1 MTESDPTDVTT
12 DSSTGIDPVV
22 DAGEKGANPG
32 RTAPD
37 VAPQTAPVE
46 PYLGQTVEP
55 AIGEP
60 DLRKKELIA
69 AVLARCEVKRRDAKP
84 VIEAMLAVLGETL
97 ATGRGLNLEPMGK
110 LHINRS
116 EEKRGRRIVVCKLR
130 QGLNVPASDEQD
142 DSDEL
147 DEH

>member
-1 MTESDPTDVTT
+1 MTESDPTDVNT
-12 DSSTGIDPVV
+12 DITTGIEPET
-22 DAGEKGANPG
+22 DAGAKGATPG

-46 PYLGQTVEP
+46 PYLGQGAEP
-55 AIGEP
+55 SMGEP

-69 AVLARCEVKRRDAKP
+69 AVLERCEVKRREAKP
-84 VIEAMLAVLGETL
+84 VIEAMLAVLGEAL
-97 ATGRGLNLEPMGK
+97 ANGRGLNLEPLGK
-110 LHINRS
+110 LRINRS

-130 QGLNVPASDEQD
+130 QGLDVPALDDTD

-147 DEH
+147 DEQ